1 MALECVGGAVLSSF
15 LGALFQKLASPQVL
29 DFFRGTKI
37 DQNLRRDLENKLLS
51 IQAVL
56 DDAEQKQFGN
66 MPVRDW
72 LIELKVAMLDVEDVL
87 DEIQHSRLQVQPQSE
102 SQTCTCKVPNFFKS
116 SPVTSFNKE
125 INSSMKNVLDD
136 LDDLASRMDNLGL
149 KKPSDL
155 VVGSGSGGKV
165 PQSTSLVVESDI
177 CEMIIFHEIQYAQIL
192 V

>member
-37 DQNLRRDLENKLLS
+37 DQKLRKDLENKLLS

-87 DEIQHSRLQVQPQSE
+87 EEIQHSRPQVQPQSE
-102 SQTCTCKVPNFFKS
+102 SQTCTCKVPKFFKS
-116 SPVTSFNKE
+116 SSFSSINKE
-125 INSSMKNVLDD
+125 INSSMKKIHLCPK
-136 LDDLASRMDNLGL
+136 LSRDHN
-149 KKPSDL
+149 SHFTH
-155 VVGSGSGGKV
+155 SN
-165 PQSTSLVVESDI
+165 
-177 CEMIIFHEIQYAQIL
+177 
-192 V
+192 